1 MRTWKGP
8 KLPRGLLHEMFE
20 VREDGGYYDKQNGGQ
35 WVPGEASEEAFQG
48 VVMPLNNEDLKYM
61 DAGTYT
67 INAQKVYTNG
77 IRFASELNSETDM
90 TDSSIPLS
98 RSSRMAPYT
107 P

>member
-1 MRTWKGP
+1 MKCLRYTKT
-8 KLPRGLLHEMFE
+8 
-20 VREDGGYYDKQNGGQ
+20 GGYYDKQNGGQ
-35 WVPGEASEEAFQG
+35 WVPGGASEEAFQG

-77 IRFASELNSETDM
+77 IRFASEPNSETDM
-90 TDSSIPLS
+90 TDSSIPSS
-98 RSSRMAPYT
+98 RSSRTAPYT